1 MSVATALFHVTKE
14 LRDLVCAP
22 ISSEKREETIETI
35 ERLLAERD
43 ELLQNLRPPYSE
55 EEQRLGR
62 QIVAWNREIEEHL
75 QAIKRQ
81 IQRDL
86 AMVREKRRANAHYT
100 NPYEQSLAMDG
111 MFYDKKR

>member
-1 MSVATALFHVTKE
+1 MSVVTVLFHLTKE

-22 ISSEKREETIETI
+22 VPAEKREETIEAI
-35 ERLLAERD
+35 ERLLTRREELMAE
-43 ELLQNLRPPYSE
+43 LRPPYNG

-62 QIVAWNREIEEHL
+62 QIVQWNQEIEEHL
-75 QAIKRQ
+75 RELKRQ

>member
-1 MSVATALFHVTKE
+1 MSVVTALFHVTKE

-22 ISSEKREETIETI
+22 VPAEKREETIEAV
-35 ERLLAERD
+35 ERLLLQRD
-43 ELLQNLRPPYSE
+43 ELLRKLRPPYSE

-62 QIVAWNREIEEHL
+62 QIVLWNQEIDAKLREL
-75 QAIKRQ
+75 KRQ

>member
-1 MSVATALFHVTKE
+1 MGVVHDLLAVTKE

-22 ISSEKREETIETI
+22 VSAEKREKAIEAI
-35 ERLLAERD
+35 ERLLAQRD
-43 ELLQNLRPPYSE
+43 ELLRELRPPYSE

-62 QIVAWNREIEEHL
+62 QIVQWNEEIDAKLGEL
-75 QAIKRQ
+75 KRQ
-81 IQRDL
+81 IQHDL

>member
-1 MSVATALFHVTKE
+1 MSVVTELFHLTKE

-22 ISSEKREETIETI
+22 VQAEKRGETIETI
-35 ERLLAERD
+35 KRLLAERE
-43 ELLQNLRPPYSE
+43 ELLRELRPPYSE

-62 QIVAWNREIEEHL
+62 QIVLWNQEIDAQLREL
-75 QAIKRQ
+75 KRQ

-86 AMVREKRRANAHYT
+86 TMIRQKKIANHHYV
-100 NPYEQSLAMDG
+100 NPYGQSLAIDG

>member
-1 MSVATALFHVTKE
+1 MSVVTALFHVTKE

-22 ISSEKREETIETI
+22 VSSEKREETIEAI
-35 ERLLAERD
+35 ERLLAQRD
-43 ELLQNLRPPYSE
+43 ELLRELCPPYSE

-62 QIVAWNREIEEHL
+62 QIVQWNEEIDAQLREM
-75 QAIKRQ
+75 KRQ

-86 AMVREKRRANAHYT
+86 AMVREKRRANAYYT

>member
-1 MSVATALFHVTKE
+1 MSVVTALFQVTKE

-22 ISSEKREETIETI
+22 VQAEKREETIEAI
-35 ERLLAERD
+35 ERLLAQRE
-43 ELLQNLRPPYSE
+43 ELLRELRPPYNE

-62 QIVAWNREIEEHL
+62 QIVQWNQEIDAQLRKLKE
-75 QAIKRQ
+75 Q

-86 AMVREKRRANAHYT
+86 AMIRQKKMANHRYI
-100 NPYEQSLAMDG
+100 NPYEQSLTIDG

>member
-1 MSVATALFHVTKE
+1 MSVVAELFHVTKE

-22 ISSEKREETIETI
+22 VPAEKREEAIKTI
-35 ERLLAERD
+35 ERLLAQRD
-43 ELLQNLRPPYSE
+43 ELLRELRPPYSK

-62 QIVAWNREIEEHL
+62 QIVLWNQEIDAQLREL
-75 QAIKRQ
+75 KRQ

-86 AMVREKRRANAHYT
+86 TMIRQKKIANNHYI
-100 NPYEQSLAMDG
+100 NPYEQPLVMDG

>member
-1 MSVATALFHVTKE
+1 MSVVTALFHVTKE
-14 LRDLVCAP
+14 LRDLVCTPVSA
-22 ISSEKREETIETI
+22 EKREETIEAI
-35 ERLLAERD
+35 ERLLAQRD
-43 ELLQNLRPPYSE
+43 ELLRKLRPPYSE

-62 QIVAWNREIEEHL
+62 QIVAWNQEIEEHL
-75 QAIKRQ
+75 RELKRQ
-81 IQRDL
+81 IRRDL

>member
-1 MSVATALFHVTKE
+1 MSVVTALFHVTKE
-14 LRDLVCAP
+14 LRDLVAMP
-22 ISSEKREETIETI
+22 ITAEARDEKIAAI
-35 ERLLAERD
+35 ERLLAQRD
-43 ELLQNLRPPYSE
+43 ELLQDLRPPYSG

-62 QIVAWNREIEEHL
+62 QIVQWNQEIEEHL
-75 QAIKRQ
+75 RELKRQ

-100 NPYEQSLAMDG
+100 NPYEQSLVMDG

>member
-1 MSVATALFHVTKE
+1 MSVVTALFYVTKE

-22 ISSEKREETIETI
+22 VPVEKREETIEAI
-35 ERLLAERD
+35 ERLLAQRD
-43 ELLQNLRPPYSE
+43 ELLRELRPPYSG

-62 QIVAWNREIEEHL
+62 QIVQWNQEIDAKLREL
-75 QAIKRQ
+75 KRQ